1 MSYPDSEERE
11 NSFLGKKETG
21 LCVKDVV
28 TGE

>member
-28 TGE
+28 GE